1 MLRYGRLSSPRLPLS
16 ASDPSACLDDA
27 TTAYASINYDLQ
39 HYDKAEEAWRQ
50 LIDQTRDDAVRR
62 DADTGLMRA
71 AFGAKDYQEAIRSA
85 QVVGTREARFL
96 MAKAYRTLGER
107 DNARRYLEELAA
119 DRTDAYGAESAYTLI
134 QEAYDRG
141 DFSRVEQMVY
151 AFSDSGSNQLY
162 WLAKSFIVLG
172 DSFADRGD
180 LEQAEAT
187 FNSILDGYQSTA
199 ADDDVP
205 GQVRSRLNRLK
216 SLRR

>member
-1 MLRYGRLSSPRLPLS
+1 
-16 ASDPSACLDDA
+16 
-27 TTAYASINYDLQ
+27 
-39 HYDKAEEAWRQ
+39 
-50 LIDQTRDDAVRR
+50 
-62 DADTGLMRA
+62 MRS
-71 AFGAKDYQEAIRSA
+71 AFGAKDFPEAIRSA

-107 DNARRYLEELAA
+107 DNARRYFEELAL
-119 DRTDAYGAESAYTLI
+119 DRSDAYGAESAYTLI

-141 DFSRVEQMVY
+141 DFSRVEQLVY
-151 AFSDSGSNQLY
+151 AFSDSGSSQLY

-187 FNSILDGYQSTA
+187 FNSILDGYQSTD

-205 GQVRSRLNRLK
+205 GQVRSRLNRLN